1 MATMTPERTAQ
12 TSREELVGTL
22 LLFAGPLIAL
32 LVALVVGAI

>member
-1 MATMTPERTAQ
+1 MTPTHTDQ
-12 TSREELVGTL
+12 NSRDELVGTL